1 MASRIPCFLLL
12 LLPLLLRAAHTS
24 LLEDGGA
31 SGEGEGSSSAS
42 LPPAST
48 PKLSRTSIQPHPTPL
63 DGPAAPAPATTN
75 FLDGIVDFFKEYML
89 LISVVG
95 SLAFLL
101 LFIVCTALVVRQKH
115 KASAYYPSSF
125 PKKKYVHPS
134 DKAGGGRAF
143 SEVPEK
149 PPAARPQEPLDASCQ
164 LQADIL
170 AATQNLRSPARGP
183 SADGDGVLTEER
195 PPAAPHGGD
204 EFSDGA
210 GRGSR
215 KVEEEEDL
223 EKADGEPQRESQE
236 EEEEKVEEEMAPA
249 SLLGMGSPE
258 GAEGQCPE
266 AAPAV
271 AVAEEVGATAELP
284 LEAPGEACACSSR
297 PPEA

>member
-12 LLPLLLRAAHTS
+12 LLPLLLRAAHTFHTPR
-24 LLEDGGA
+24 LEDGGA

-42 LPPAST
+42 LPPPST
-48 PKLSRTSIQPHPTPL
+48 PRLSRTSAQPRPTPL
-63 DGPAAPAPATTN
+63 AGPGGPDPATTN

-101 LFIVCTALVVRQKH
+101 LFIVCTALIVRQKH

-149 PPAARPQEPLDASCQ
+149 PPAAQPQEPLDASCQ

-183 SADGDGVLTEER
+183 SADGDGVLMEER
-195 PPAAPHGGD
+195 PPTTPHGGD
-204 EFSDGA
+204 KDPDGA
-210 GRGSR
+210 GRGTR
-215 KVEEEEDL
+215 EVEG
-223 EKADGEPQRESQE
+223 EKKAKGEPQGEPREEGE
-236 EEEEKVEEEMAPA
+236 EEEEEEETAPA
-249 SLLGMGSPE
+249 ALLGAGSPE
-258 GAEGQCPE
+258 EECPE
-266 AAPAV
+266 AAPVV
-271 AVAEEVGATAELP
+271 AVAEEVGAKAELP
-284 LEAPGEACACSSR
+284 PEAPGEACACSSR